1 MAHAITS
8 QWLFTSN
15 CVSWSD
21 FTTLLC
27 FFSVHPST
35 TAYWNHEKICGWPKS
50 QPLYKHAY
58 NRSINTSLTLPP
70 TILMFDHSE
79 TDLASK
85 FPFLAGYWYGS
96 WLWYHIL
103 MSLLMRVSSAIQM
116 RTFYPCRF

>member
-27 FFSVHPST
+27 FFQYT
-35 TAYWNHEKICGWPKS
+35 LQQLRTGNHEKICGWPKS
-50 QPLYKHAY
+50 QPLYKHAN

-70 TILMFDHSE
+70 TILIFDHSE
-79 TDLASK
+79 TKLASK
-85 FPFLAGYWYGS
+85 FPFVAGYCYGS

-103 MSLLMRVSSAIQM
+103 MSLLLWVSSAIQM